1 MQADAE
7 LTFPEGGSA
16 KGDSQSQ
23 YRKKPEIK
31 VTTVLAFFTMI
42 FRDSGGIHFAII
54 TELQKEECRGRIVSG
69 ALLRMCAFVVSLIV
83 CSQHSFSEVTEVEVS
98 DREAINSSKK
108 FPGRAWG
115 TVFML
120 GSRRTDGR
128 HAQLSSGVRL
138 SVACIS
144 CRLLSGT
151 WSCGLD
157 VLQTDH
163 MFGAM
168 VMSNF

>member
-98 DREAINSSKK
+98 DREAINSSKN
-108 FPGRAWG
+108 FQVEHGVLCSCLAVAGQMEGMLSIALEWG
-115 TVFML
+115 
-120 GSRRTDGR
+120 
-128 HAQLSSGVRL
+128 
-138 SVACIS
+138 
-144 CRLLSGT
+144 
-151 WSCGLD
+151 
-157 VLQTDH
+157 
-163 MFGAM
+163 
-168 VMSNF
+168 